1 MNPHGHAAWAFDTPA
16 REDVD
21 AYDPPWGDFASFLAS
36 RSDPGRTYLM
46 AVDQEK
52 NTRAE
57 WTATEWHVLVNT
69 VAESLSSRYGV
80 KAGDHIATL
89 AGNSSEALAFAFGA
103 WLLGACLVPLDP
115 KEDDARHQ
123 EILLQSGARWIC
135 VESDGDLARRARRH
149 GSARTVLFRSLLS
162 EDGHQ
167 APGRDTKR
175 SHVPLDTPALRI
187 YTSGTTGSPKAIVL
201 TMRGI
206 LINCAAMQESF
217 GWDRNTRVLTVL
229 PIQHVNGLLI
239 NTFLAWYVGGSTVLL
254 DRFRSSTFWPVAK
267 ESGATTSS
275 LVPTVLEF
283 LLAADSG
290 SRPAHFFK
298 EVISG
303 SGPLRAETASEFE
316 RRFGVPVR
324 QLYGLSETSAVL
336 TVTPS
341 EPSKTQDPVFRGSVG
356 PAVSHAGVD
365 VVDPDGRSCP
375 EGQPG
380 EIVARGGMIMAGY
393 ANDEAANSIAFAG
406 GWFHTGDR
414 GYWKRG
420 PDQNVWF
427 FVEGR
432 IRESILRGGLT
443 IAPQRIDAV
452 AQSHPRVVQ
461 AAAFPFPNRWYG
473 EEVGLFVVADGDLTE
488 SEILDWCAQRLDRN
502 MRPKLV
508 IFGKDMPVTRNG
520 KLRRGELADR
530 MSDRLAAYWNN
541 SFNSDAETWTPQ
553 HEPSTK
559 TNSITDGDEK

>member
-1 MNPHGHAAWAFDTPA
+1 MNQHGHPAWAFQTPA
-16 REDVD
+16 REDID
-21 AYDPPWGDFASFLAS
+21 AYEPPWCDFASFLAS
-36 RSDPGRTYLM
+36 RSDSERTYLIS
-46 AVDQEK
+46 VNEET

-57 WTATEWHVLVNT
+57 WTAAEWHALVHT
-69 VAESLSSRYGV
+69 VAEGLSSRHGV

-115 KEDDARHQ
+115 KENDARHQ
-123 EILLQSGARWIC
+123 EILLQSGARLIC
-135 VESDGDLARRARRH
+135 VETEDDMAARARRH
-149 GSARTVLFRSLLS
+149 GSASTILFTGLLS
-162 EDGHQ
+162 DDGNR
-167 APGRDTKR
+167 APGRVTKR
-175 SHVPLDTPALRI
+175 NPIPLNTPALRI

-217 GWDRNTRVLTVL
+217 GWDRDTRVLTVL

-239 NTFLAWYVGGSTVLL
+239 NTFLAWYVGASTVLW
-254 DRFRSSTFWPVAK
+254 DRFRSSTFWSVAK
-267 ESGATTSS
+267 ETRATTSS
-275 LVPTVLEF
+275 LVPTILEF
-283 LLAADSG
+283 LLAASSG
-290 SRPAHFFK
+290 SRPAHFLK

-303 SGPLRAETASEFE
+303 SGPLRTETASEFE

-341 EPSKTQDPVFRGSVG
+341 EPTTTREPAFRGSVG
-356 PAVSHAGVD
+356 PAVSHAEVD
-365 VVDPDGRSCP
+365 VVDQEGRSCP

-380 EIVARGGMIMAGY
+380 EIVARGGMIMVGY
-393 ANDEAANSIAFAG
+393 ANDKAANSVAFAG

-414 GYWKRG
+414 GYWKHG
-420 PDQNVWF
+420 PDQNAWF

-443 IAPQRIDAV
+443 IAPQRIDAI

-473 EEVGLFVVADGDLTE
+473 EEVGLFVVADGDLTK

-508 IFGKDMPVTRNG
+508 IFGNDMPVTRNG
-520 KLRRGELADR
+520 KLRRGELAAR
-530 MSDRLAAYWNN
+530 LSEQLAAYWDS
-541 SFNSDAETWTPQ
+541 SFHSGSETRKPQ
-553 HEPSTK
+553 HERSTR
-559 TNSITDGDEK
+559 NWAIADGDE